1 MPDETPA
8 KTNHR
13 SFINLKSKTR
23 ARLPVTLFLLL
34 VLAAAIAP
42 QVRADEPFARSRD
55 YDLRN
60 AGIELRF
67 DLDQRQ
73 VIGQVTH
80 TLTTLKDGLR
90 ELDFDSVGLKILS
103 ARLDGQEA
111 HFSTDDAKL
120 RVDLGRTGKVGEKHE
135 VVIRYQGSPKK
146 GLYFILPNKGD
157 STQPKEIWTQGE
169 AEDTR
174 YYVPIYDYPND
185 PTTTEILVTCPRD
198 SVTVSNGKLEKVVDA
213 EPGMKTWT
221 CRQSQPI
228 SPYLIS
234 LVAGQFDESKKSWR
248 NIPVEY
254 RVPRGEGER

>member
-60 AGIELRF
+60 ARIELRF
-67 DLDQRQ
+67 DWDQRQ

-120 RVDLGRTGKVGEKHE
+120 RVDLGRTGKAGEKHE
-135 VVIRYQGSPKK
+135 IVIRYQGSPKK

-174 YYVPIYDYPND
+174 YYDPIYDYPND
-185 PTTTEILVTCPRD
+185 RTTTEMI
-198 SVTVSNGKLEKVVDA
+198 VTVPRNWVTDHKGRLKTLVKADA
-213 EPGMKTWT
+213 GRETRVG
-221 CRQSQPI
+221 RQRPPSAP
-228 SPYLIS
+228 
-234 LVAGQFDESKKSWR
+234 DH
-248 NIPVEY
+248 
-254 RVPRGEGER
+254 